1 MISGYFFDS
10 PDERLISTQL
20 YIEFINPKKVF
31 VKTETHNREGI
42 FTRQYA
48 LFMKKDV
55 RFSIAFT
62 QDEQSKDW
70 VVADIDLHYPRTD
83 SPILTQKQ
91 EEKLIAIL
99 KPIVVAEMKKPD
111 AMLRAMQGELT
122 SLETTKNNRKSD
134 MDHYENQFKESVKKY
149 TDISFKCTLISIKIS
164 EFKEAN
170 NL

>member
-1 MISGYFFDS
+1 MISGYFFNS

-31 VKTETHNREGI
+31 VKTETHSREGI
-42 FTRQYA
+42 YSRQYA

-55 RFSIAFT
+55 RFNIIFT

-70 VVADIDLHYPRTD
+70 VVTDINMYYPRTD
-83 SPILTQKQ
+83 SPVLTEKQ

-99 KPIVVAEMKKPD
+99 KPIVVEEMKKPD

-134 MDHYENQFKESVKKY
+134 MDHYEDKFKESVKNY
-149 TDISFKCTLISIKIS
+149 TDVCFKCTLIELKID
-164 EFKEAN
+164 EFKKAN